1 MFLFGDFC
9 FCRSFAETCTRI
21 HSALQSKVFSGISDL
36 SLFIVLFDVSFWFL
50 LMILLQLF
58 FRVVV
63 VGVLLYGQFA
73 KERE

>member
-1 MFLFGDFC
+1 
-9 FCRSFAETCTRI
+9 
-21 HSALQSKVFSGISDL
+21 VFSGISDL